1 MIKRLLIANRGEIA
15 VRVARTA
22 RRLGVHVIAVYSEAD
37 AGAMHVEYADEAV
50 CIGPEAASESYLNI
64 EAVIAAAR
72 ATRADAIHP
81 GYGFLSENA
90 RFAEACDAAGLI
102 FVGPSADAMRS
113 MGDKA
118 TSKSVMEAAGVPLV
132 PGYHGDDQ
140 SFEAL
145 AKAAAAIGFPVL
157 IKASAGG
164 GGRGMRI
171 AEREGDFSEALDS
184 ARREAMGA
192 FGDDRVLIEKYL
204 TMPRHIEVQ
213 VFGDNHGNA
222 IHLFERDC
230 SLQRRYQK
238 VVEEAP
244 APGMDDERRAE
255 IGNAAVAAAKA
266 INYAGAG
273 TVEFIV
279 DATDDGANGPFYFME
294 MNTRLQVEHPVT
306 EYVTGFDLVDWQ
318 LQVANGDALPV
329 TQHEVTLS
337 GHAIEVRLYAEDPAR
352 DFLPAPGHVVAF
364 EVPIESTRVRVD
376 TGVRSGG
383 DIAVAYDP
391 MIAKVIAHGAD
402 RNTAIAALDGA
413 LADLVC
419 AGPTTN
425 QAFLRR
431 AITHPDFVA
440 AKLDTGFIGRHAD
453 SLIKDD
459 EGSLRPALIAVCA
472 DVLQARRHDA
482 TKHAEAGGE
491 PGSPWSVP
499 DGWRANLKAREVFVF
514 THVDDA
520 LSVAVLHDGDV
531 VHLGLPDGSTATLP
545 QDRHIGWKT
554 YRTENTLFAVCG
566 GTQVRLE
573 RVVAVEQDA
582 AQSGSVGNLN
592 APMPGKIVSVAVS
605 VGDVVTKGQT
615 LLVLEAMK
623 MEHAI
628 KAPADGVV
636 GDVFLKAGDQVTDG
650 VELIRL
656 EPVETKS

>member
-1 MIKRLLIANRGEIA
+1 M
-15 VRVARTA
+15 RVARTA

-64 EAVIAAAR
+64 DAVIEAAK
-72 ATRADAIHP
+72 ATKADAIHP

-90 RFAEACDAAGLI
+90 RFAEACSAAGI
-102 FVGPSADAMRS
+102 TFIGPSAEAMRS

-118 TSKSVMEAAGVPLV
+118 TSKSVMEAAKVPLV

-140 SFEAL
+140 TVETL
-145 AKAAAAIGFPVL
+145 ARAAEEIGYPVL

-171 AEREGDFSEALDS
+171 VEKDGDFLDALES

-204 TMPRHIEVQ
+204 TTPRHIEVQ

-244 APGMDDERRAE
+244 APGMHEERRAE
-255 IGNAAVAAAKA
+255 IGNAAVAAAMA
-266 INYAGAG
+266 IDYSGAG

-279 DATDDGANGPFYFME
+279 DATDEGANGPFYFME

-306 EYVTGFDLVDWQ
+306 EYVTGLDLVEWQ
-318 LQVANGDALPV
+318 LQVANGNPLPLAQEEIALN
-329 TQHEVTLS
+329 
-337 GHAIEVRLYAEDPAR
+337 GHAIEARLYAEDPAR
-352 DFLPAPGHVVAF
+352 DFLPAPGRVIAF
-364 EVPIESTRVRVD
+364 EMPNESADVRVD
-376 TGVRSGG
+376 TGVRSGD

-391 MIAKVIAHGAD
+391 MIAKVIAHGPD
-402 RNTAIAALDGA
+402 RDAAIAALDDA

-431 AITHPDFVA
+431 AITHPEFVA
-440 AKLDTGFIGRHAD
+440 AALDTGFIGRNEK
-453 SLIKDD
+453 SLIDD
-459 EGSLRPALIAVCA
+459 REETLRPALIAASA
-472 DVLQARRHDA
+472 DVLRSRHDDA
-482 TKHAEAGGE
+482 AKLAARGSE

-499 DGWRANLKAREVFVF
+499 DAWRANMESREVFVF
-514 THVDDA
+514 A
-520 LSVAVLHDGDV
+520 NGDV
-531 VHLGLPDGSTATLP
+531 EMSVVVAHRGDGIYLELTDGSTARLP
-545 QDRHIGWKT
+545 QDSPAGWKV
-554 YRTENTLFAVCG
+554 YRSTNTQFAVFA
-566 GTQVRLE
+566 GTQVRLD
-573 RVVAVEQDA
+573 RVVALEQAA
-582 AQSGSVGNLN
+582 AQSGATGNLN
-592 APMPGKIVSVAVS
+592 APMPGKIVSVTVS
-605 VGDVVTKGQT
+605 VGDKVTKGQT

-628 KAPADGVV
+628 KAPADGVIAE
-636 GDVFLKAGDQVTDG
+636 VFHKDGTQVEDG
-650 VELIRL
+650 VELLRL
-656 EPVETKS
+656 EPLED